1 MGVIVIYNDINE
13 IIGIA
18 KDYESTINFLLDNHF
33 LDSEFEIMDE
43 EYRWTPLKDLN
54 ISIEDIKFN
63 DGEVIDAKYVTF
75 DEFNTMLKNGETHN
89 WLDYFNELFGKLNNS
104 LIYNKYKLIKEL

>member
-18 KDYESTINFLLDNHF
+18 KDYESAINFLLDNHF

-54 ISIEDIKFN
+54 ISIEDIKQMSIN
-63 DGEVIDAKYVTF
+63 E
-75 DEFNTMLKNGETHN
+75 
-89 WLDYFNELFGKLNNS
+89 FNELFDDLFYLDIETVWGM
-104 LIYNKYKLIKEL
+104 

>member
-13 IIGIA
+13 IVGIA
-18 KDYESTINFLLDNHF
+18 KDYESAINFLLDNHF

-54 ISIEDIKFN
+54 ISIEDIKQMSIN
-63 DGEVIDAKYVTF
+63 E
-75 DEFNTMLKNGETHN
+75 
-89 WLDYFNELFGKLNNS
+89 FNELFDDLFYLDIETVWGM
-104 LIYNKYKLIKEL
+104 